1 MRKLITGF
9 AVLLLILS
17 VLTIDNYR
25 AKAETVHLSGSNI
38 YFTIPD
44 IEDSLTAVHSLLKV
58 MESAIEDTLTDV
70 HGKVEV
76 VDSVVD
82 AAADTLTDIHGKVQ
96 IVDSVVDALADTL
109 TDTHEAVKIFESAT
123 GDTLTDVHGKIEIVD
138 SVVDALADTL
148 TDVHENLT
156 TRIVDFE
163 SATEDTLTDIHEEA
177 ALNGTKTDAVADTLT
192 DVHENLTGRIV
203 TVDTVVDNIVVDLYA
218 GTIIATTTEDLA
230 QVVASYT
237 LFTGTTADVILESLT
252 LRNANVDCSDDATF
266 TGISIQTDDATATTF
281 ISQANGVKANLTE
294 EAQIAWTGSA
304 IIKTA
309 TIINLTI
316 YGAAADDTCAPDIM
330 VAYRSTGTGTGT
342 LVP

>member
-82 AAADTLTDIHGKVQ
+82 AAA
-96 IVDSVVDALADTL
+96 
-109 TDTHEAVKIFESAT
+109 
-123 GDTLTDVHGKIEIVD
+123 
-138 SVVDALADTL
+138 
-148 TDVHENLT
+148 
-156 TRIVDFE
+156 
-163 SATEDTLTDIHEEA
+163 DTLTDIHEEA